1 MSGSGRAAQLLL
13 AQGVVASTL
22 QLVRSMRDGDE
33 VPVVRGLMQERRR
46 LLALLPLH
54 EAVAE
59 QGSFVALSAAV
70 AESDQTLER
79 LLT

>member
-1 MSGSGRAAQLLL
+1 MSVSGSSARVLL

-33 VPVVRGLMQERRR
+33 GPVVRGLMQERRR
-46 LLALLPLH
+46 MLALLPLH
-54 EAVAE
+54 EAGAE